1 MQRVRLVVSGLLAV
15 VAMTVVA
22 APAPAQ
28 TQQRGLV
35 NVNLEDIDIG
45 VPIAVAAN
53 ICDLD
58 VNVLAEVRR
67 LGGTACTADA
77 ESGAVFGPGNGGNS
91 GARQEGL
98 VNVNVSDVVVKVPV
112 SVAANICD
120 VAVNVLAQQREAG
133 RVSCD
138 AVAESEA

>member
-1 MQRVRLVVSGLLAV
+1 MHRMRLFMAAALALVASLALAV
-15 VAMTVVA
+15 
-22 APAPAQ
+22 PASAQ
-28 TQQRGLV
+28 TQQNGLV

-58 VNVLAEVRR
+58 VNVLADFRET
-67 LGGTACTADA
+67 GDTACVADA
-77 ESGAVFGPGNGGNS
+77 ESGAVFGPNQGGN
-91 GARQEGL
+91 ARQEGL

-120 VAVNVLAQQREAG
+120 VAVNVLSRDRDHG
-133 RVSCD
+133 RTTCN
-138 AVAESEA
+138 AVADSDA